1 MFLSSVQPSI
11 SQYDFT
17 VGHGIT
23 CERTAVEVELSYL
36 AGFRGEDVSV
46 DMVGHYVVLEGTV
59 PSPADAERALNVARG
74 IVGSDRVMSR
84 LVVIHDSRPTK
95 LL

>member
-11 SQYDFT
+11 SQCDFT

-36 AGFRGEDVSV
+36 AGFGGEDVSV